1 MKRKIFTSM
10 AAAGL
15 LICSIATASAAQQP
29 QNSDWICLY
38 WKDPC
43 YGIQAPAVPDTPEQ
57 IKNGSMTQTELS
69 TAKLIN
75 QMRQKNG
82 LAPLK
87 IDANLSVNAR
97 IKSNDMKVNRYFSHN
112 SPTYGTPFQMMKR
125 LGIAY
130 KSAGENIAMGYTSA
144 RAVVQAWMNSQSHRD
159 NILSTKYTS
168 MGIGYVDGYWTQWF
182 IG

>member
-1 MKRKIFTSM
+1 MKRKFFTSLT
-10 AAAGL
+10 AAGL
-15 LICSIATASAAQQP
+15 LACTIVTASAARRP
-29 QNSDWICLY
+29 QNPNWLCLY

-43 YGIQAPAVPDTPEQ
+43 YEIQAPIVPDTPEQ
-57 IKNGSMTQTELS
+57 ENTGSMSQMERNAANLV
-69 TAKLIN
+69 N

-82 LAPLK
+82 LTPLT
-87 IDANLSVNAR
+87 IDTNLSVKAR

-112 SPTYGTPFQMMKR
+112 SPTYGTPFQMMKQ

-130 KSAGENIAMGYTSA
+130 RSAGENIAMGYTTA
-144 RAVVQAWMNSQSHRD
+144 EAVVNAWMNSPSHRD
-159 NILSTKYTS
+159 NILSGKYTS